1 MKWVTEKR
9 HLIALLLIAA
19 ALRPSVTSI
28 PPQVDS
34 IRQSLGLSLT
44 AFGFLT
50 SIPVICFGIA
60 APIGI
65 SLYFRRRSIDTVIGA
80 LLIAL
85 ILGTLLRPLLESA
98 VLFAGTF
105 LASVAVAGLNILV
118 PVVFKREFGPKLT
131 RLLPFYTVVLATFA
145 TFGAFLS
152 IPISNH
158 TTNDWR
164 GGTIVW
170 ALLPILAFL
179 GWLPIMM
186 KQKRLNGSAQLV
198 TSKTDWKSL
207 FSDRVSWH
215 VTGLMMVQSTLF
227 YSTVAWLPKTFI
239 DWGFTATAAGIM
251 LAFATAV
258 SIPFSLLVPFVF
270 GQGIDQ
276 RKPMMLVTTAS
287 LIGLLGMAFGHSS
300 ATWVWVFM
308 LGIGQSSLPTLLIII
323 VLRARTVDEAG
334 PLSAMAQGL
343 GYLVASLGPI
353 IVGVISRS
361 AGGWKA
367 AYLYLAL
374 VCIVGLRMGY
384 LAGKPRATET
394 SPQK

>member
-1 MKWVTEKR
+1 M
-9 HLIALLLIAA
+9 
-19 ALRPSVTSI
+19 
-28 PPQVDS
+28 
-34 IRQSLGLSLT
+34 
-44 AFGFLT
+44 
-50 SIPVICFGIA
+50 
-60 APIGI
+60 
-65 SLYFRRRSIDTVIGA
+65 
-80 LLIAL
+80 
-85 ILGTLLRPLLESA
+85 
-98 VLFAGTF
+98 
-105 LASVAVAGLNILV
+105 
-118 PVVFKREFGPKLT
+118 
-131 RLLPFYTVVLATFA
+131 
-145 TFGAFLS
+145 
-152 IPISNH
+152 
-158 TTNDWR
+158 
-164 GGTIVW
+164 W
-170 ALLPILAFL
+170 ALWPILALL

-186 KQKRLNGSAQLV
+186 KQKRLNVSAQLV
-198 TSKTDWKSL
+198 TSKTNWKSL
-207 FSDRVSWH
+207 FRDRVSWH

-239 DWGFTATAAGIM
+239 DWGFSATSAGAM
-251 LAFATAV
+251 LALATAV
-258 SIPFSLLVPFVF
+258 SIPFSLLVPFIF

-287 LIGLLGMAFGHSS
+287 LIGLLGMAFGHSA

-394 SPQK
+394 SLQK

>member
-1 MKWVTEKR
+1 MKWVAEKR

-34 IRQSLGLSLT
+34 IRESLGLSLT

-65 SLYFRRRSIDTVIGA
+65 SLYFRRRSTDTVIGA

-85 ILGTLLRPLLESA
+85 ILGTLLRPLLGSA

-118 PVVFKREFGPKLT
+118 PVVFKRDFGPQLT

-158 TTNDWR
+158 TTKDWK

-179 GWLPIMM
+179 SWLPMM
-186 KQKRLNGSAQLV
+186 KRQRNLNASAKLV
-198 TSKTDWKSL
+198 VAKTDWKSL

-239 DWGFTATAAGIM
+239 DWGFTATSAGAM

-287 LIGLLGMAFGHSS
+287 LIGLLGMAFGHSA

-323 VLRARTVDEAG
+323 VLRARSVEEAG

-361 AGGWKA
+361 SGGWRA
-367 AYLYLAL
+367 AYIYLAF

-384 LAGKPRATET
+384 LAGKPRSTE
-394 SPQK
+394 SAPQK

>member
-44 AFGFLT
+44 SFGFLT

-65 SLYFRRRSIDTVIGA
+65 SLYFRRHSTDTIIGA

-85 ILGTLLRPLLESA
+85 ILGTLLRPLLGST

-118 PVVFKREFGPKLT
+118 PVVFKRDFGPRIT
-131 RLLPFYTVVLATFA
+131 RLLPLYTVVLATFA
-145 TFGAFLS
+145 TLGAFLS
-152 IPISNH
+152 IPISNY
-158 TTNDWR
+158 TTKDWR

-170 ALLPILAFL
+170 ALLPTLAFL

-239 DWGFTATAAGIM
+239 DWGFTATAAGAM
-251 LAFATAV
+251 LALATAV

-361 AGGWKA
+361 SGGWRA

-394 SPQK
+394 SLQK